1 MSILSRKQT
10 NVHKFQKKKR
20 DLFLNTSNAASPKQ
34 RKRHGE
40 KSIKIKCHMR
50 KRLGDKDKIKIEVSG
65 FINSHLHMSALKI
78 RLDFLEKIHSNKRKN
93 KVNPN
98 DNLKL
103 SLSIL
108 PIEHKMLL
116 YK

>member
-34 RKRHGE
+34 RKRQGE

-65 FINSHLHMSALKI
+65 FINSHLHKSAAGAGKENEGYGKGLSSFLIPETTLHFLKE
-78 RLDFLEKIHSNKRKN
+78 LNGS
-93 KVNPN
+93 VW
-98 DNLKL
+98 
-103 SLSIL
+103 IL
-108 PIEHKMLL
+108 F
-116 YK
+116 